1 MANGFDRLERFFV
14 KRKVS
19 TVTADSIEPVIT
31 TNLSTTE
38 PQFPSPSFIRP
49 KATRM
54 AAREEVIV
62 KQPGSIRSPS
72 VADVHSPHRMG
83 SIKAQSSTYSSD
95 SYRLQYSPIRTSS
108 LRYLQGQNLLDGF
121 EDFQFPQ
128 PPIRNGE
135 ISPASSASNQML
147 SFELSGQRS
156 PRSCSP
162 RKTEIGP
169 NRLDTPPASDLED
182 DDFRCPRYFRNKK
195 LPELP
200 HGALP
205 TPGPSPELSPV
216 LDSQLRESR
225 SIDILNKAVY
235 QDIHRQ
241 LHECLEQPPLRRTLS
256 RSSLSLLTSGGS
268 LSNST
273 LREPDVI
280 DFLNLSDDDIAEISP
295 DSPTMSS
302 EPDHSPP
309 STLAP
314 TISPRQRQS
323 LLTLTPPYAS
333 RPATA
338 AAFEAARIAQRYNF
352 DLVYVV
358 NLWPDVSGPPTVGP
372 EEDTASFDSDF
383 SAKPSRGMTGR
394 LLAAYGL
401 HNVKS
406 PFQISAGVH
415 GKILRSGGWIEYR
428 NQEARSD
435 EFARGYACAFYT
447 GQYSRSGSIVSSNS
461 TSSSKVKQSDRGI
474 VFAAY
479 RKPRADG
486 NMMGVGS
493 SKSELAD
500 VHQDAEALV
509 EMLIDIHVANRL
521 RQPLLRSHD
530 PDETG
535 PMPMQPLNLQ

>member
-1 MANGFDRLERFFV
+1 MANGFDRLERFFA

-19 TVTADSIEPVIT
+19 TVSTDSIEPVIT
-31 TNLSTTE
+31 TGLPATE

-72 VADVHSPHRMG
+72 VADAYSPNRMG
-83 SIKAQSSTYSSD
+83 STKAQSSTYSSD

-108 LRYLQGQNLLDGF
+108 LRHLQGHRLLDGF
-121 EDFQFPQ
+121 GDFQFPQ
-128 PPIRNGE
+128 PPTHNGE
-135 ISPASSASNQML
+135 ISPVSLASNQM
-147 SFELSGQRS
+147 SVFELSGQRS
-156 PRSCSP
+156 PRSRSP
-162 RKTEIGP
+162 RKTEVGP
-169 NRLDTPPASDLED
+169 DRLDTPPVSDPED
-182 DDFRCPRYFRNKK
+182 EDFRCPRYFRNKK

-235 QDIHRQ
+235 RDIHCHLRES
-241 LHECLEQPPLRRTLS
+241 LKQPPLRRALS
-256 RSSLSLLTSGGS
+256 QSSLSLSTSRGS
-268 LSNST
+268 LSSST

-295 DSPTMSS
+295 DTPPMSS
-302 EPDHSPP
+302 ESDHSSP
-309 STLAP
+309 TLAS
-314 TISPRQRQS
+314 TIASRQRQS

-338 AAFEAARIAQRYNF
+338 AAFEAARIANRYNF

-358 NLWPDVSGPPTVGP
+358 NLWPDVSGPPTSSP

-383 SAKPSRGMTGR
+383 SAKPSKGMTGR

-447 GQYSRSGSIVSSNS
+447 GQYSRTGSIVSSTS
-461 TSSSKVKQSDRGI
+461 TSSTKMRQSDRGI

-486 NMMGVGS
+486 GMMGVGS
-493 SKSELAD
+493 SKTELAD

-521 RQPLLRSHD
+521 RQPLSHSHD
-530 PDETG
+530 SDETG